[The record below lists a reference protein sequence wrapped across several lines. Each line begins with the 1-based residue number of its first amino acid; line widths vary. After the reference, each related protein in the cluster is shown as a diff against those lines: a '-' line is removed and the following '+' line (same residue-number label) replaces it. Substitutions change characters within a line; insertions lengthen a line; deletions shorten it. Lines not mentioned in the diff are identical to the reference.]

1 MKTFAPLLLAAAA
14 LAAACQKNSVG
25 PTTIDSPV
33 QLRICA
39 EAPQTRAASLE
50 DKKINSLQVFIFSKD
65 GTLESSKRVTG
76 SSLDISSLTGEKIIW
91 AVTNAPEI
99 SLSAGD
105 DETVLKAKKTDL
117 KDNSANSLVMT
128 GRRTYTVSGNGGNLA
143 VSVDRIPA
151 KVSLGSIRVD
161 FAGTP
166 LEGKSFVVKDV
177 YLRNVAG
184 EQNIGCSLVPTKSSL
199 WYNKITRSSTE
210 SILADT
216 GLSINCPEGVAKDFN
231 YVYLAYPNPTADD
244 VYDNSWSNVRRTHLM
259 IHASI
264 GGKDSWYPVP
274 LPVIERNHIYNVKT
288 VTLTMKGNDNESD
301 PPIQTG
307 GLGISVSVNEW
318 TGEDEISYSL

>member
-1 MKTFAPLLLAAAA
+1 MKTIAPLLLAAAA
-14 LAAACQKNSVG
+14 LTSACGKNNVEPTAA
-25 PTTIDSPV
+25 IPV

-39 EAPQTRAASLE
+39 ETPQTRATSLE

-65 GTLESSKRVTG
+65 GTLESSKRATG
-76 SSLDISSLTGEKIIW
+76 SSVDISSLTGEKIIW

-105 DETVLKAKKTDL
+105 NETMLKATKTDL
-117 KDNSANSLVMT
+117 KDNSSSSLVMT
-128 GRRTYTVSGNGGNLA
+128 GRRTYTVSGSGGNLA
-143 VSVDRIPA
+143 VNVDRIPA

-177 YLRNVAG
+177 YLRNVVG

-199 WYNKITRSSTE
+199 WYNRITRSSQE

-216 GLSINCPEGVAKDFN
+216 GLSVSCPEGVAKDFN

-244 VYDNSWSNVRRTHLM
+244 VYDNSWTSVRRTHLM

-307 GLGISVSVNEW
+307 GLGLSVTVNQW

>member
-1 MKTFAPLLLAAAA
+1 MKKNTHLLLLLAAAA
-14 LAAACQKNSVG
+14 LAACSKNAPSATEPDRVR
-25 PTTIDSPV
+25 
-33 QLRICA
+33 LRICA
-39 EAPQTRAASLE
+39 EAPETKASTLE
-50 DKKINSLQVFIFSKD
+50 DKKINSLQVFIFSED
-65 GTLESSKRVTG
+65 GKLESGKRESG
-76 SSLDISSLTGEKIIW
+76 SSVEISSLTGDKIIW
-91 AVTNAPEI
+91 AVANAPEI
-99 SLSAGD
+99 GMGPGD
-105 DETVLKAKKTDL
+105 SESILKAWKTDL

-128 GRRTYTVSGNGGNLA
+128 GRRTYTVGGGGGSLS
-143 VSVDRIPA
+143 VSVDRMPA
-151 KVSLGSIRVD
+151 KICLGSIRVN
-161 FAGTP
+161 FAGTS
-166 LEGKSFVVKDV
+166 LEGKAFVVKDV

-184 EQNIGCSLVPTKSSL
+184 EQSMDGSFTPSKTSI
-199 WYNKITRSSTE
+199 WYNKITCSSSE
-210 SILADT
+210 AILADT